1 MADDAPTVPIARS
14 ATATLPPPSAGDASA
29 RTLAGRVYRYG
40 LTPAQAMLRDRVVV
54 AGSSLRDR
62 LRAVHQMAYSP
73 QVAPGDVRAVKRW
86 LFAIHDLGST

>member
-1 MADDAPTVPIARS
+1 MTDDGPTVPIARS
-14 ATATLPPPSAGDASA
+14 ATATPPPPSAGDASA
-29 RTLAGRVYRYG
+29 RTLTGRVYRYG